1 MTTLNGVVGIDFNL
15 AAIIASTLLSSK
27 RGVLI
32 HEFDD
37 HHVGAQ
43 TSAAELATR
52 NFVGV
57 VR

>member
-1 MTTLNGVVGIDFNL
+1 MTTLNGLVGIDFNL

-37 HHVGAQ
+37 GHVGVQ
-43 TSAAELATR
+43 TSAAELVTAWTA
-52 NFVGV
+52 
-57 VR
+57 